1 MRNVRMFV
9 AASVFGLR
17 DNNADYVL
25 PCRSAPPHKRLW

>member
-1 MRNVRMFV
+1 MRNVMFV
-9 AASVFGLR
+9 ASLFRLR